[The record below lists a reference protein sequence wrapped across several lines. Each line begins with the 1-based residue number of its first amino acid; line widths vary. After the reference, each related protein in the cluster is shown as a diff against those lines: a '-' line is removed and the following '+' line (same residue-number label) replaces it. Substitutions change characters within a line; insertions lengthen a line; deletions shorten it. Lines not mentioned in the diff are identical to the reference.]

1 MNARSSTD
9 QEYIPSLEKGLAV
22 IELFSAEAPELT
34 LSQIARELNL
44 TPGSARRVLCTLEAL
59 GYLKCEENRFSLT
72 PRVLQLGFAYLSSQP
87 LAKVVQPILMDIA
100 IKLQVNCS
108 VAVLDETDVVYVAR
122 ATYRYIKRERDYV
135 ALGSRFPA
143 HATSPGKVLL
153 AALPDEELRR
163 RYKDTTLEAF
173 TPSTISSLKELRTEL
188 AKVREQGYAIND
200 QETFLGLRSL
210 AIPLRIDNHTVAAL
224 VAASKV
230 GQVTVSGLI
239 RDHLPVL
246 RAASDRLAQ
255 LAAAL
260 L

>member
-1 MNARSSTD
+1 MNARNSTD

-22 IELFSAEAPELT
+22 IELFSAEAPDLT
-34 LSQIARELNL
+34 LSQIARELKL
-44 TPGSARRVLCTLEAL
+44 TPGSARRVLRTLEVL
-59 GYLKCEENRFSLT
+59 GYLTCEENRYSLT

-87 LAKVVQPILMDIA
+87 FANVVQPVLLEIA
-100 IKLQVNCS
+100 IKLQANCS
-108 VAVLDETDVVYVAR
+108 VAVLDETDIVYVAR
-122 ATYRYIKRERDYV
+122 ATYRYVKRERDYV

-153 AALPDEELRR
+153 AALPDEDLRR
-163 RYKDTTLEAF
+163 RYKDNALEAF
-173 TPSTISSLKELRTEL
+173 TPSTVATVKALRTEL

-200 QETFLGLRSL
+200 QETFLGLRSM
-210 AIPLRIDNHTVAAL
+210 AIPLQIENHTVAAL

-230 GQVTVSGLI
+230 GQVTVAGMI
-239 RDHLPVL
+239 RDHLPAM
-246 RAASDRLAQ
+246 REASGRLAQ